1 MSKKFLTP
9 LNLLTMASDPSSGTE
24 GDTYF
29 NTTDKSIRIHNGNV
43 WVTILKSDDPVPFY
57 EHTHSYDG
65 PVATIDIQNPIS
77 LGGNS
82 VGGSAL
88 QNIPVIIGTDGG
100 DPNAIYTDPSQSNL
114 SNLDGGIIGQ

>member
-1 MSKKFLTP
+1 MSKKILTP

-65 PVATIDIQNPIS
+65 PVATINIQNPIL
-77 LGGNS
+77 LGKES
-82 VGGSAL
+82 VGGFAA
-88 QNIPVIIGTDGG
+88 QDIPVIVGTDGG
-100 DPNAIYTDPSQSNL
+100 GPNAISTEPSQSNL
-114 SNLDGGIIGQ
+114 SQLDGGTV